1 MAKKHDPDYLPQ
13 QSRYR
18 KRNSVRYILLLFSS
32 LVYAYF
38 YGGIFP
44 YTLLYLML
52 ALPVISAIHMAIVC
66 FFFRLSERVGERT
79 LLRVNVPPTI

>member
-1 MAKKHDPDYLPQ
+1 MAKKHDPDYLPH

-18 KRNSVRYILLLFSS
+18 KRNIVRYILLLFGS

-66 FFFRLSERVGERT
+66 FFLE
-79 LLRVNVPPTI
+79 

>member
-1 MAKKHDPDYLPQ
+1 MGMNPDSITILKRRTASYGKKHDPDYLPQ

-18 KRNSVRYILLLFSS
+18 KRNIVRYILLLFSS

-66 FFFRLSERVGERT
+66 FFQIE
-79 LLRVNVPPTI
+79 